1 MIYFRII
8 LYWNHYRF
16 SGSSEDWKMLGRQ
29 KSHAGKVLQIPLNL
43 LMSRGLPNER
53 NENGKFAIRPEE
65 ELPGGGYSTRDIAV
79 TSSTVPTP
87 ETTARSLR

>member
-29 KSHAGKVLQIPLNL
+29 KSHAGKALQIPLNL
-43 LMSRGLPNER
+43 LMSRGLPNKR
-53 NENGKFAIRPEE
+53 NDNGKFAIRPEE
-65 ELPGGGYSTRDIAV
+65 ELPGGAIRRGT
-79 TSSTVPTP
+79 
-87 ETTARSLR
+87 LR